1 MQGIKQEEEG
11 SDASSLSNEIVTPA
25 EVASPVVLAPHP
37 FTIFVRQRYG
47 PTQFV
52 QHRCRYLCISAEGLI
67 KFVGNCWS
75 QDGEIMC
82 QNAEAMM
89 LSTHCWER
97 RSLMRTC
104 GMAGEDISE
113 AEALLEKTI
122 IGHLQRE
129 QFVTSDGVQY
139 GPVSHLPHAYTTFV
153 HEGSLPPFKCQD
165 NSDGTGLLSAL
176 YQELALCSRIIAN
189 EAISIHKAHA
199 STDEQARIQK
209 AEMAALIADCD
220 GEGGWAMAQRAH
232 RLHMKLRCLGF
243 LAYPR
248 NTELTHRYNELWKV
262 SKWLDLLEF
271 KA

>member
-1 MQGIKQEEEG
+1 MQSPKKEEE
-11 SDASSLSNEIVTPA
+11 SDASSHSNEIVAST
-25 EVASPVVLAPHP
+25 EVASPIVLAPRP
-37 FTIFVRQRYG
+37 SSIFKRQRFA
-47 PTQFV
+47 PIQFV
-52 QHRCRYLCISAEGLI
+52 QQRCRYLCCTAEGLLS
-67 KFVGNCWS
+67 FVGACWS
-75 QDGEIMC
+75 QDSGIMC
-82 QNAEAMM
+82 QNAQAMM

-104 GMAGEDISE
+104 GMASEDISA
-113 AEALLEKTI
+113 AEALLEKII

-139 GPVSHLPHAYTTFV
+139 GPIDHLPHAYTTFV
-153 HEGSLPPFKCQD
+153 HEGSVPPFKCQD
-165 NSDGTGLLSAL
+165 NSDGTGLLSSL
-176 YQELALCSRIIAN
+176 YQELALDSRIIAN

-199 STDEQARIQK
+199 STDEQARLQK

-248 NTELTHRYNELWKV
+248 NVEMTHRYNELWKV